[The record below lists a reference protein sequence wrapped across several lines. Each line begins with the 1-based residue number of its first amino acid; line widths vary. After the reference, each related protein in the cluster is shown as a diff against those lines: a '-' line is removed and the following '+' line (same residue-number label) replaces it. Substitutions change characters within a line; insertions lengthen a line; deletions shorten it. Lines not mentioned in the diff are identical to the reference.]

1 MVRPERFEL
10 PTTWFE
16 ARCSIQLSYG
26 RRRAS
31 LAERGSGVLAVCTA
45 DPGPPILALYIIGR
59 LGGLAASGAP
69 SRLGRVESD
78 HEISNLR
85 RRGLRLAVTGTMA
98 VISPFAPPNKED
110 PR

>member
-1 MVRPERFEL
+1 MSPVRTLDFVVRPDGFEP

-31 LAERGSGVLAVCTA
+31 LAERGSGVLGVCTA

-69 SRLGRVESD
+69 SRLVRVESD
-78 HEISNLR
+78 PEISDLR
-85 RRGLRLAVTGTMA
+85 R
-98 VISPFAPPNKED
+98 II
-110 PR
+110 